1 MKRYIQFILIVLAAG
16 AIYPLIYLR
25 TNYQETILAVFK
37 IGLEDLNIIYTVLG
51 FVFILG
57 YFPSGVLSDKFSAKY
72 LLVFSLLGTAVGG
85 FWFAQIPEYTSV
97 ISIFCLWG
105 VFSVFTFWGAHMK
118 LVKLLSTPEEE
129 GRFFGFLDGGRGV
142 VEAIL
147 ASVALF
153 MFSHILEKGETL
165 ADKTQALQ
173 YVIYMYS
180 AVLLVAGILIALFV
194 ENDTAKAKK
203 NTLEEIKNTQE
214 ETKGFDFKD
223 VNSVIKNKFVYLLGA
238 IIFCSYAVTWVVY
251 YYGGFMEK
259 NLKITPVTVNTIMV
273 IVLWMRPVGGILGGF
288 LADKLGKTITLVSA
302 LCGAVLT
309 LFAVALLPIETTNFT
324 IYYILIIL
332 GGTFVYAIRGT
343 YWSLLGDSRI
353 DNKIMG
359 TAVGFISLLGYLPDI
374 FIPYFSTVV
383 FNKFGPEGGYNAYF
397 IISAILGIAAIC
409 FVTVFKQQSRKKI
422 N

>member
-25 TNYQETILAVFK
+25 TNYQETILSVFK
-37 IGLEDLNIIYTVLG
+37 IGLDDLNIIYTVLG
-51 FVFILG
+51 FILILG
-57 YFPSGVLSDKFSAKY
+57 YFPSGILSDKFSAKY

-85 FWFAQIPEYTSV
+85 FWFAQIPDYAS
-97 ISIFCLWG
+97 IIGIFCLWG

-142 VEAIL
+142 IEAIL
-147 ASVALF
+147 ASVALLI
-153 MFSHILEKGETL
+153 FSHVLEKGETL
-165 ADKTQALQ
+165 ENKTEALQ

-180 AVLLVAGILIALFV
+180 SVLLVVGILIALFV
-194 ENDTAKAKK
+194 EKEVVKSNKNELTAI
-203 NTLEEIKNTQE
+203 ENTQE
-214 ETKGFDFKD
+214 EEKGFDFKD
-223 VNSVIKNKFVYLLGA
+223 VNSVIKNKFVYLMGA

-273 IVLWMRPVGGILGGF
+273 IVLWMRPIGGILGGF
-288 LADKLGKTITLVSA
+288 LADKFGKSLTLVTA
-302 LCGAVLT
+302 LSGAALT
-309 LFAVALLPIETTNFT
+309 LFGIAFLPAETTSFSV
-324 IYYILIIL
+324 YYILIIL

-383 FNKFGPEGGYNAYF
+383 FNKFGDEGGYNAYF

-409 FVTVFKQQSRKKI
+409 FVTIFKQQTQKK
-422 N
+422 

>member
-25 TNYQETILAVFK
+25 TNYQETILSVFK
-37 IGLEDLNIIYTVLG
+37 IGLDDLNIIYTVLG
-51 FVFILG
+51 FIFILG
-57 YFPSGVLSDKFSAKY
+57 YFPSGILSDKFSAKY
-72 LLVFSLLGTAVGG
+72 LLVFSLLGTALGG
-85 FWFAQIPEYTSV
+85 FWFAQIPDYTSV
-97 ISIFCLWG
+97 IGIFSLWG

-147 ASVALF
+147 ASAALF
-153 MFSHILEKGETL
+153 IFSHVLEKGETL
-165 ADKTQALQ
+165 ADKTHALQ

-180 AVLLVAGILIALFV
+180 AVLLVVGILIAFFV
-194 ENDTAKAKK
+194 EKEVAKPAK
-203 NTLEEIKNTQE
+203 NALSVIDDNAQTE
-214 ETKGFDFKD
+214 KGFDFKD
-223 VNSVIKNKFVYLLGA
+223 VNSVIKNKFVYLMGA
-238 IIFCSYAVTWVVY
+238 IIFCSYSVTWVVY

-273 IVLWMRPVGGILGGF
+273 IVLWMRPIGGILGGF
-288 LADKLGKTITLVSA
+288 LADKLGKSVTLVFS
-302 LCGAVLT
+302 LSGAALT
-309 LFAVALLPIETTNFT
+309 LFCIALLPASTTNFN

-374 FIPYFSTVV
+374 FIPYFSTIV
-383 FNKFGPEGGYNAYF
+383 FNKFGPNEGYNAYF
-397 IISAILGIAAIC
+397 IISAVLGVAAIC
-409 FVTVFKQQSRKKI
+409 VVTIFKRETQKE
-422 N
+422 

>member
-25 TNYQETILAVFK
+25 TNYQETILSVFK
-37 IGLEDLNIIYTVLG
+37 IGLDDLNIIYTVLG

-57 YFPSGVLSDKFSAKY
+57 YFPSGILSDKFSAKY

-97 ISIFCLWG
+97 IGIFCLWG

-129 GRFFGFLDGGRGV
+129 GRFFGFLDGGRGI

-147 ASVALF
+147 ASVALLI
-153 MFSHILEKGETL
+153 FSHVLEKGETL
-165 ADKTQALQ
+165 ANKTEALQ

-180 AVLLVAGILIALFV
+180 GVLLVVGILIALFV
-194 ENDTAKAKK
+194 EKEVVKSDK
-203 NTLEEIKNTQE
+203 NELTTIKNAQE
-214 ETKGFDFKD
+214 EEKGFDFKD
-223 VNSVIKNKFVYLLGA
+223 VNSVIKNKFVYLMGA

-259 NLKITPVTVNTIMV
+259 NLRINPVTVNTIMV

-288 LADKLGKTITLVSA
+288 LADKLGKNLTLVLS
-302 LCGAVLT
+302 LSGAVLT
-309 LFAVALLPIETTNFT
+309 LFAVALLPVETTSFIT
-324 IYYILIIL
+324 YYILIIL
-332 GGTFVYAIRGT
+332 GGTFVYAIRGN

-374 FIPYFSTVV
+374 FIPYFSTMV

-397 IISAILGIAAIC
+397 IISAILGIAAIF
-409 FVTVFKQQSRKKI
+409 FVSVFKQQSQKK
-422 N
+422 

>member
-1 MKRYIQFILIVLAAG
+1 MKRYIQFLLIVLAAG

-25 TNYQETILAVFK
+25 TNYQETILSVFG
-37 IGLEDLNIIYTVLG
+37 IGLDDLNIIYTVLG
-51 FVFILG
+51 FIFILG
-57 YFPSGVLSDKFSAKY
+57 YFPSGILSDKFSAKY

-85 FWFAQIPEYTSV
+85 FWFAQIPSYGSV
-97 ISIFCLWG
+97 IGIFCLWG

-118 LVKLLSTPEEE
+118 LVKLLSTPAEE

-147 ASVALF
+147 ASVALLI
-153 MFSHILEKGETL
+153 FSHILGKGETL
-165 ADKTQALQ
+165 ENKTEALKS
-173 YVIYMYS
+173 VIYMYS
-180 AVLLVAGILIALFV
+180 AVLLTVGILIALFV
-194 ENDTAKAKK
+194 EKEVVKSDKK
-203 NTLEEIKNTQE
+203 ELKVIKNTQE
-214 ETKGFDFKD
+214 EEEKGFDFKD
-223 VNSVIKNKFVYLLGA
+223 VNSVIKNKFVYLMGA

-288 LADKLGKTITLVSA
+288 LADKFGKTLVLVSA

-309 LFAVALLPIETTNFT
+309 LFAIAFLPIATTNFY

-383 FNKFGPEGGYNAYF
+383 FNKFGTEGGYNAYF
-397 IISAILGIAAIC
+397 TISAILGIAAIC
-409 FVTVFKQQSRKKI
+409 FVAVFKQQSQKK
-422 N
+422 

>member
-25 TNYQETILAVFK
+25 TNYQETILSVFN
-37 IGLEDLNIIYTVLG
+37 IGLDDLNIIYTVLG

-57 YFPSGVLSDKFSAKY
+57 YFPSGILSDKFSAKY
-72 LLVFSLLGTAVGG
+72 LLVFSLFGTAIGG
-85 FWFAQIPEYTSV
+85 FWFAQIPSYTSV
-97 ISIFCLWG
+97 IGIFCLWG

-118 LVKLLSTPEEE
+118 LVKLLSTPAEE

-147 ASVALF
+147 ASAALF
-153 MFSHILEKGETL
+153 MFSHVLEKGETL
-165 ADKTQALQ
+165 ADKTVALQ
-173 YVIYMYS
+173 NVIYMYAS
-180 AVLLVAGILIALFV
+180 VLLVAGILIALFV
-194 ENDTAKAKK
+194 ENDTAKSKK
-203 NTLEEIKNTQE
+203 DVVTMIKNE
-214 ETKGFDFKD
+214 ADNKKGFDFKD
-223 VNSVIKNKFVYLLGA
+223 VSLVVKNKFVYLMGA

-259 NLKITPVTVNTIMV
+259 NLKINPVTVSTIMV

-288 LADKLGKTITLVSA
+288 LADKLGKSLTLVFALSGAVITLF
-302 LCGAVLT
+302 T
-309 LFAVALLPIETTNFT
+309 VAFLPVTANFN

-353 DNKIMG
+353 DDKIMG

-374 FIPYFSTVV
+374 FIPYFSTLI

-409 FVTVFKQQSRKKI
+409 FVTIFKQQTQKNK
-422 N
+422 